1 MRELGGH
8 HELRRSNEQIAGSS
22 DRLFGLM
29 FTGFFAL
36 LALHG
41 WWRAGRSW
49 PIELAITA
57 TLSGPALLQPT
68 LLRWPNR
75 AWTRLGFLL
84 RGSIVTPLIMALLF
98 FLVITPAGLLMRMV
112 GKDSLRLRGPRQ
124 GDSYWV
130 VRDPPGPSG
139 ESMNEQF

>member
-22 DRLFGLM
+22 DRSFGLV
-29 FTGFFAL
+29 FAGFFAL

-49 PIELAITA
+49 PIELAIAA
-57 TLSGPALLQPT
+57 TFLGAALLQPT
-68 LLRWPNR
+68 LLRRPNR
-75 AWTRLGFLL
+75 AWTRLGFIL
-84 RGSIVTPLIMALLF
+84 GFIVTPLIMALLF
-98 FLVITPAGLLMRMV
+98 FLVITPVGLLMRMF